1 MVHTFFLA
9 MALAASAPDAGPGQG
24 QGIGATAIVKAP
36 EMTPEVKALVDRTQ
50 AFYEKTQDFTATFK
64 QDYTNKVF
72 ARTMSSTGKVT
83 YAKATGAEPSRMRWD
98 YDKPKGK
105 TFLLNGEKAYFYDP
119 EAATLNVTNVDTS
132 QLSASVTFLWG
143 KGKLEKE
150 FAITKTTCEKCA
162 GVPLELNPLKPDPRF
177 QKVYLEIDPKTAT
190 VLKSTVIDPEGNANV
205 IAFND
210 LKTNTGIGVS
220 KDGGVPEVFRL
231 APPAGTQ
238 VNDLTKH

>member
-9 MALAASAPDAGPGQG
+9 MALAASGPDAGPGP
-24 QGIGATAIVKAP
+24 GIGAAAIAKPP

-72 ARTMSSTGKVT
+72 ARTMTSTGKVS
-83 YAKATGAEPSRMRWD
+83 YAKANGAEPSRMRWD

-105 TFLLNGEKAYFYDP
+105 SFLLSGEKAYFYDP
-119 EAATLNVTNVDTS
+119 EATTLTVTTFDSS

-150 FAITKTTCEKCA
+150 FAITKATCDKCA

-177 QKVYLEIDPKTAT
+177 QKIYLEIDPKTAT

-205 IAFND
+205 IGFSD
-210 LKTNTGIGVS
+210 LKTNQGIGVS